1 VSRALVAA
9 AAPGRT
15 PNRVNA
21 HFTDD
26 QMDRIREVARR
37 KGTSESGAVRF
48 LTEKG
53 IEWWDSLTPQN
64 KEIA

>member
-1 VSRALVAA
+1 MNLVAT
-9 AAPGRT
+9 AAPGKT

-21 HFTDD
+21 HFTDE

-53 IEWWDSLTPQN
+53 IEWWDALNAKQ

>member
-1 VSRALVAA
+1 MSLVAT
-9 AAPGRT
+9 AAPGKT

-21 HFTDD
+21 HFTDE
-26 QMDRIREVARR
+26 QMDRIKEIARR

-53 IEWWDSLTPQN
+53 IEWWDSLDSQQ